1 MGTAST
7 PRWRPQAKPPCA
19 GKRDRGGLRRYGITY
34 YPKGVCYYTYWI
46 KHADD
51 GDDTA
56 FGTMEYA
63 IVRNNLYQLTVTSV
77 SGIGDPQ
84 PGDSELTIEV
94 AVRNWQA
101 MDEENV
107 DLQ

>member
-1 MGTAST
+1 MAYS
-7 PRWRPQAKPPCA
+7 
-19 GKRDRGGLRRYGITY
+19 
-34 YPKGVCYYTYWI
+34 
-46 KHADD
+46 
-51 GDDTA
+51 
-56 FGTMEYA
+56 

-94 AVRNWQA
+94 AVGNWQA

>member
-1 MGTAST
+1 MNSS
-7 PRWRPQAKPPCA
+7 
-19 GKRDRGGLRRYGITY
+19 
-34 YPKGVCYYTYWI
+34 TYWI